1 MLKGTDLRAYNRADL
16 DEIERML
23 NGRPR
28 KTLEWLKPCE
38 KLTELIA
45 ATG

>member
-1 MLKGTDLRAYNRADL
+1 
-16 DEIERML
+16 ML